1 MNATETNL
9 KVITTENLR
18 ELIAETQQTLDE
30 LTAELERREDV
41 AQHHEIAN
49 LENHMKS
56 AQLSLKTIRDF
67 LAYLVDDMRSQRK
80 EK

>member
-1 MNATETNL
+1 MDIETNL

-18 ELIAETQQTLDE
+18 VLIGETQETLDD
-30 LTAELERREDV
+30 LKAELERREEM

-67 LAYLVDDMRSQRK
+67 LAYLVDDMRSRK
-80 EK
+80 E